1 MSVRKI
7 PDSERWKR
15 RRPRRLKARA
25 ERAAPARID
34 QVIGQAFSE
43 QTKAETPSTVVEQPL
58 SEQTQYEQARIAKWI
73 RDRVLVDWRESC
85 WHCRKPIVPGQL
97 WTTVAGDV
105 ARARFHQD
113 CHTAWR
119 IEQETL
125 ARKALGLDRKEAT
138 AP

>member
-1 MSVRKI
+1 VSVRKI

-15 RRPRRLKARA
+15 RQPRRLKARA

-34 QVIGQAFSE
+34 QVVGQAFSE
-43 QTKAETPSTVVEQPL
+43 QATVVEQPL

-73 RDRVLVDWRESC
+73 RDRVLVDWRDSC
-85 WHCRKPIVPGQL
+85 WRCRRPIVPGQL

-105 ARARFHQD
+105 ARMRLHQD

-125 ARKALGLDRKEAT
+125 ARKALGMKC
-138 AP
+138 